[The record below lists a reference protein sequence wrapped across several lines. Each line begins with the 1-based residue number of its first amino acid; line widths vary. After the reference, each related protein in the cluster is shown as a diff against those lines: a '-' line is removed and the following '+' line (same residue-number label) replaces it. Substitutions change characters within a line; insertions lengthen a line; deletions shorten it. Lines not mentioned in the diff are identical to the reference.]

1 MYTETEMRMIESAN
15 VARSWPEIPTT
26 APPEIRARII
36 DHRARILGI
45 EKRDADVERV
55 KDRLDVLKTL

>member
-1 MYTETEMRMIESAN
+1 MIESAN

-26 APPEIRARII
+26 APPEIRSRIV

-55 KDRLDVLKTL
+55 KDRLDALKSL